1 MQLQI
6 QSFFRVGFF
15 INYKGLHIFKT
26 SKNYNMKSYFFTLIL
41 LISVIGYS
49 QTDAETIKKIYD
61 NSLSNGYSYE
71 WLDHLSNE
79 IGGRLSGSL
88 NAELAVQYT
97 KEELEKLGLD
107 KVWLQPVMVPKW
119 VRGTPEFAYIETKPG
134 ETLSVN
140 ICALGGSIAT
150 PAVGIKAKLVEVQ
163 GIEDL
168 KAMDRSEIE
177 GKIVFYNRPMD
188 ETLINTFQSY
198 GGCVNQ
204 RYAGAMEAG
213 KLGAVGVIVRSMNLR
228 LDDYPHTGSMTY
240 GDLPNEQRIP
250 SAAISTN
257 HAELLSNMLKI
268 DNDIQFYFKQNCEQM
283 DDVLSHNVIGEITG
297 SEFPNEYIV
306 VGGHLDSWDLGD
318 GSHDDGAGCV
328 QSMDVLR
335 LLKEIGVRPKRTLR
349 VVLFMNEEN
358 GLRGGNKYA
367 EEAREKGENHI
378 FALES
383 DSGGFTPRGFSFD
396 CSDSNFQQIKSWEPL
411 FKPYLI
417 HYFEKGGSGADI
429 GPLKGDNNVL
439 AGLRPDSQRYF
450 DYHHAENDT
459 FEAVNKRELEL
470 GAATM
475 TALVY
480 LIDKY
485 GINQINT
492 EQRIKD

>member
-1 MQLQI
+1 MKPFSILI
-6 QSFFRVGFF
+6 TLFISFTSLAQS
-15 INYKGLHIFKT
+15 
-26 SKNYNMKSYFFTLIL
+26 
-41 LISVIGYS
+41 
-49 QTDAETIKKIYD
+49 DADTVKKIY
-61 NSLSNGYSYE
+61 NSALSDGHSYQ

-88 NAELAVQYT
+88 NAERAVEYT

-119 VRGTPEFAYIETKPG
+119 VRGTAEFAYIETAPG
-134 ETLSVN
+134 KTLNVN

-150 PAVGIKAKLVEVQ
+150 PIEGVKAQLVEVN
-163 GIEDL
+163 GIDEL
-168 KAMDRSEIE
+168 KALYKSEVA
-177 GKIVFYNRPMD
+177 GKIVFFNRPMD

-198 GGCVNQ
+198 GGCVDQ

-240 GDLPNEQRIP
+240 GELPNNQRIP

-257 HAELLSNMLKI
+257 HAELLSKMLKL
-268 DNDIQFYFKQNCEQM
+268 DNSINFYFKQNCKQLQ
-283 DDVLSHNVIGEITG
+283 DVQSYNVIGEIIG
-297 SEFPNEYIV
+297 SEFPKEIIL

-318 GSHDDGAGCV
+318 GAHDDGAGCV

-335 LLKEIGVRPKRTLR
+335 LIKESGIQPKRTLR

-358 GLRGGNKYA
+358 GMRGGNKYA
-367 EEAREKGENHI
+367 EEAKRKGENHI

-396 CSDSNFQQIKSWEPL
+396 CSDSNFQQIKSYEPL

-417 HYFEKGGSGADI
+417 HYFEKGGSGADV
-429 GPLKGDNNVL
+429 GPLKGTNNVL

-450 DYHHAENDT
+450 DYHHAANDT
-459 FEAVNKRELEL
+459 FDAVNKRELEL

-475 TALVY
+475 TSLVY